1 MLGPCYWTLCEQ
13 QISRRDKRHTPAH
26 VALAREL
33 VVLMA
38 RLATRVWGVLPR
50 NWVGRQCSGDDQD
63 LIK

>member
-1 MLGPCYWTLCEQ
+1 M
-13 QISRRDKRHTPAH
+13 
-26 VALAREL
+26 ALAREL

-50 NWVGRQCSGDDQD
+50 NWVGRQCSGKNPD